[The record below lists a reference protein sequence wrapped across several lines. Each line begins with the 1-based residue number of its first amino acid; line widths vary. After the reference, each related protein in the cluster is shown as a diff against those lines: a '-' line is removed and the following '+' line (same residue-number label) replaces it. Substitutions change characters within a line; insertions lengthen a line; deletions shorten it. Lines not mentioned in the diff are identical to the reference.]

1 MPELEE
7 KEEKVIK
14 PRMRRRK
21 SKIKH
26 SYQSVFNY
34 RCFKR
39 PGMKKKYDKF
49 IIEYEAEYKIKK
61 THAAK
66 RAARL
71 RRMKARGSQIGRP
84 KGTPCQWKGQR
95 RPRRERF
102 DIVKVDGKGYIFTE
116 KMRKFADIYMETGNK
131 IQAAKEAYDC
141 GSNSMAYVLAN
152 RNLKHPLVQ
161 EHLQKSI
168 DLATD
173 TIVGLAKNGEKEEV
187 RLRASQD
194 ILDRLGYKAPDRLE
208 IDDKREL
215 SDIDREAMAKVQS
228 ILQGAVIE
236 SSKKVAKINEAVI
249 VNK

>member
-7 KEEKVIK
+7 KEERVIK
-14 PRMRRRK
+14 PRLRKRK
-21 SKIKH
+21 SKIKR
-26 SYQSVFNY
+26 SYQSVFGF
-34 RCFKR
+34 RCFNTK
-39 PGMKKKYDKF
+39 GMKRKYDKF
-49 IIEYEAEYKIKK
+49 IVEYEAAYKVKK
-61 THAAK
+61 THAAA
-66 RAARL
+66 RAARV
-71 RRMKARGSQIGRP
+71 RRMRARGSQIGRP
-84 KGTPCQWKGQR
+84 KGTPCQWKGKP
-95 RPRRERF
+95 RPKRPRF
-102 DIVKVDGKGYIFTE
+102 DIVKVDGRGYLFTE

-152 RNLKHPLVQ
+152 RNLKHPQ

-194 ILDRLGYKAPDRLE
+194 ILDRLGYKAPERLE

-215 SDIDREAMAKVQS
+215 SDIDREAMAKVQN